1 MEKTIFQL
9 VVSEKK
15 VNPLFKH
22 LMEWPGTLAA
32 RTMLDKFFQS
42 FEDPDGNFLEQF
54 QTNGFDQRYFEIY
67 LYAYLYTCG
76 FNIDR
81 KNNNPDF
88 IVDASGIKV
97 AIEATT
103 AAPSQGGVLAKHGK
117 KIQDLSYT
125 ELKEYQNEELPI
137 RFGGPLF
144 SKLQKKYWDQGH
156 CKGLPFVIAIEAFH
170 DEGSLGFSD
179 ASLTQYLYGFRQT
192 GHWTF
197 NGELVLEDDPVLQ
210 HQVADKVIPS
220 AFFNQPDTEN
230 ISAIIFTNS
239 GTNAKFQ
246 RMGYQYGIGCENLSI
261 RRIGFCLNPEPTAMD
276 PSYFSYSMSSP
287 PFVETWGQGL
297 VVLHNPNAKNPLP
310 LGYFPD
316 AVEGF
321 MRDGKFHAEFAG
333 WHPISSMS
341 LVGYHEG
348 GHADAYKEPFVLVE
362 AIPKEQFEYL
372 FGYRTLETNP
382 ILTEQGWFA
391 DHTGSFL
398 GVLTQ
403 DKIDHDWGFVVLG
416 RNSEFEFNAIE
427 LELEFATRDEA
438 RIQMQSKISSLLN
451 KGKRIFDAE

>member
-1 MEKTIFQL
+1 
-9 VVSEKK
+9 
-15 VNPLFKH
+15 
-22 LMEWPGTLAA
+22 
-32 RTMLDKFFQS
+32 
-42 FEDPDGNFLEQF
+42 
-54 QTNGFDQRYFEIY
+54 
-67 LYAYLYTCG
+67 
-76 FNIDR
+76 
-81 KNNNPDF
+81 
-88 IVDASGIKV
+88 
-97 AIEATT
+97 
-103 AAPSQGGVLAKHGK
+103 
-117 KIQDLSYT
+117 
-125 ELKEYQNEELPI
+125 
-137 RFGGPLF
+137 
-144 SKLQKKYWDQGH
+144 
-156 CKGLPFVIAIEAFH
+156 
-170 DEGSLGFSD
+170 
-179 ASLTQYLYGFRQT
+179 
-192 GHWTF
+192 
-197 NGELVLEDDPVLQ
+197 
-210 HQVADKVIPS
+210 
-220 AFFNQPDTEN
+220 
-230 ISAIIFTNS
+230 
-239 GTNAKFQ
+239 
-246 RMGYQYGIGCENLSI
+246 
-261 RRIGFCLNPEPTAMD
+261 MD